1 MPREGSKSQI
11 SDIDAIVDAAAIE
24 GEISTGVSPSF
35 VAARS
40 SMGKRGVIALAGKRE
55 KTRRQGKM
63 PKWSIEEDD
72 FLERNLGF
80 LSDAEIGEQLGRT
93 EGAVHLRWSRDLKL
107 PAPSKNP
114 WVMTGNQIAAGLGID
129 SHAVLNLIR
138 RGLLPSRRLPGKDVT
153 HVVDRKSLLRW
164 VVNPDHWVYFKP
176 ERVGLCPPQRRG
188 GKVYDRAFW
197 RYARRLVLKKKRL
210 WKDRWVRIGEIA
222 RYHQVSQQAV
232 NKAFRAGRFHGIA
245 WPNWWGKASEC
256 MNPKRP
262 FQVREGKGGKG
273 HEHIV
278 LSPSAAAMLILARA
292 VGLSY
297 KEIGSMMG
305 WKEKRVEFLF
315 ARLRRKGQIPGIVKR
330 NKLAVFYDR
339 SSGQVLAD
347 WRTHKKRFPHL
358 ARSMKTWE
366 EKATLS
372 RAESK
377 YFNNV
382 RAKAARFQQAEKK
395 RKASPAKAAHPQKR
409 RRA

>member
-1 MPREGSKSQI
+1 MPREGSESQI
-11 SDIDAIVDAAAIE
+11 NDIDAIVDAAAIE

-40 SMGKRGVIALAGKRE
+40 SIGKRGVIALTAKRGKA
-55 KTRRQGKM
+55 KRQGKM
-63 PKWSIEEDD
+63 PKWSTEEDD

-93 EGAVHLRWSRDLKL
+93 EGAVHLHWSRDLKL

-114 WVMTGNQIAAGLGID
+114 KVMTGNQIASGLGID
-129 SHAVLNLIR
+129 SHTVLNLIR
-138 RGLLPSRRLPGKDVT
+138 RELLPARRLPGKDVT
-153 HVVDRKSLLRW
+153 HVVDRTALLQW
-164 VVNPDHWVYFKP
+164 IINPDHWVYFKP
-176 ERVGLCPPQRRG
+176 ERVGLRPPQRRG
-188 GKVYDRAFW
+188 VKVYDRAFW

-222 RYHQVSQQAV
+222 RYHGVSQQAV
-232 NKAFRAGRFHGIA
+232 NKAFRAGRFQGIA
-245 WPNWWGKASEC
+245 WPNWWGKASEF

-262 FQVREGKGGKG
+262 FQPREGKGGKG
-273 HEHIV
+273 YEYIV
-278 LSPSAAAMLILARA
+278 ISQSAAALLILARA

-297 KEIGSMMG
+297 KDIGSMMG

-315 ARLRRKGQIPGIVKR
+315 ARLRRKGQIPKILKER
-330 NKLAVFYDR
+330 KLAVFYDKA
-339 SSGQVLAD
+339 SGQVFAD
-347 WRTHKKRFPHL
+347 WRKHKKRFPHL
-358 ARSMKTWE
+358 ARTMKVWE

-382 RAKAARFQQAEKK
+382 RAKAARFRQAQKK
-395 RKASPAKAAHPQKR
+395 RQAAAPARPRKR
-409 RRA
+409 RRL